1 MGLDQL
7 SEPDRQFINKCA
19 QISKYFIPI
28 QLLLSFLLMLV
39 YLILPVFSNSQI
51 LHTIGFVLIMAFGIF
66 SVSISR
72 IFNHLMKIIKRI
84 IE

>member
-7 SEPDRQFINKCA
+7 SEPDRQLINKCA

-28 QLLLSFLLMLV
+28 QLLLSFLLMFV
-39 YLILPVFSNSQI
+39 YLLLPMFSNHQI
-51 LHTIGFVLIMAFGIF
+51 LHTVGFVLIMAFGIF

-72 IFNHLMKIIKRI
+72 IFNHLMKIVKKIIK
-84 IE
+84 